1 VQLDAI
7 RVAMLRKAVG
17 IYLALAYP
25 SGGGPRIELAGDDD
39 APGTAAL
46 SGLVDESSNDPRC
59 ACRRYVL
66 RLGNA
71 RYPFMKWVLQEH
83 LIRGEFFLSVD
94 SHDQMFE
101 GADPAEQKEIDEI
114 RSFNRGL
121 GAQIEH
127 AWLEAA
133 LPTQSQLRGLAES
146 LPIEPEPPNGCRI
159 LVVDDE
165 QDIADTIE
173 LLLRAKGY
181 EVDRARDGR
190 EALTTVNP
198 MRHQMILMDNEM
210 PHLCGLQVCDILK
223 GRPETRHI
231 PILLATA
238 GAIDMAQV
246 RRADAFLTKPFE
258 SEILFSFVER
268 LLSESRKGGR

>member
-7 RVAMLRKAVG
+7 RVGMLREAVR
-17 IYLALAYP
+17 IYLSLAYP
-25 SGGGPRIELAGDDD
+25 AGGGPRVELTGDDE
-39 APGTAAL
+39 APSTEAL
-46 SGLVDESSNDPRC
+46 ASLVDESSLDPGC

-66 RLGNA
+66 RLGNS

-94 SHDQMFE
+94 THDQMFK
-101 GADPAEQKEIDEI
+101 GADAAEQKEIEEI
-114 RSFNRGL
+114 KSFNRAL
-121 GAQIEH
+121 GTQIER
-127 AWLEAA
+127 AWLAA
-133 LPTQSQLRGLAES
+133 SLPTQSQLRGLAES
-146 LPIEPEPPNGCRI
+146 LPIEPQPPNGRRI

-181 EVDRARDGR
+181 DVDRAKDGR
-190 EALTTVNP
+190 EALAMVDP
-198 MRHQMILMDNEM
+198 ARHQLILMDNEM
-210 PHLCGLQVCDILK
+210 PHLYGLEVCDILK
-223 GRPETRHI
+223 EKPETRNI

-238 GAIDMAQV
+238 GTIDMTQV

-268 LLSESRKGGR
+268 LLSESRKAGR